1 MLLALCRRLLLEF
14 LHTGAQ
20 CSDLVLRVFHGELLD
35 QNGLA
40 KDVERVR
47 VPTECVGEKAFSVRI
62 LGLELGA
69 VDALDKSVEKLLLL
83 LCHRFLLPFRRLDCP
98 DGHTQWTRERT
109 RSFVLF
115 IVTPTGS
122 WMFRRSPRQ
131 GAPSERDYASKE
143 STPAHGSFHGMMTRI
158 MRLSRFACTA
168 ALPLLPMVLTGQDKP
183 LPSPETLRNRAV
195 QQIKDSEAQ
204 RERYLCRVKTET
216 TQLDGKGGEKKVD
229 ADEREIFFVK
239 ARQIIQTV
247 THNGKPLTG
256 GDAKKEIERVKK
268 QIADAEKGK
277 QSEFG
282 ISQSD
287 IIRLVKLTNE
297 KRVMVNGRPTIVF
310 DVKGDPSAK
319 ASGMVE
325 KAIEALEG
333 TASIDEATGRIQDTN
348 VRGVRDVKMAGGLFA
363 NIHKGFLLHVI
374 SAPQNDG
381 VWLVKE
387 VWGSGDAR
395 IGLFMHPSYRFHQV
409 TESCRLFD
417 VKADSVEK
425 IEEMH

>member
-1 MLLALCRRLLLEF
+1 
-14 LHTGAQ
+14 
-20 CSDLVLRVFHGELLD
+20 
-35 QNGLA
+35 
-40 KDVERVR
+40 
-47 VPTECVGEKAFSVRI
+47 
-62 LGLELGA
+62 
-69 VDALDKSVEKLLLL
+69 
-83 LCHRFLLPFRRLDCP
+83 
-98 DGHTQWTRERT
+98 
-109 RSFVLF
+109 
-115 IVTPTGS
+115 
-122 WMFRRSPRQ
+122 
-131 GAPSERDYASKE
+131 
-143 STPAHGSFHGMMTRI
+143 
-158 MRLSRFACTA
+158 
-168 ALPLLPMVLTGQDKP
+168 MVLTGQDKP